1 MFIDKTETYILNIG
15 ELTKRKQRNKLL
27 KLLRQITFCK
37 SIQHSIKKNNSIY
50 TVEII
55 LPKQQLPYVIT
66 YLSLHN
72 YTIFQIL
79 TSSELD
85 TLFDSTQLPLSS
97 KRFELQIDG
106 LNDAFI
112 KDKVIDIINV
122 LDNTEA
128 LSYTFTK
135 NRINL
140 HCSADTFSKIIY
152 YIAIRNVDILKALY
166 FPRVAHKMNSH
177 IS

>member
-1 MFIDKTETYILNIG
+1 M
-15 ELTKRKQRNKLL
+15 R
-27 KLLRQITFCK
+27 
-37 SIQHSIKKNNSIY
+37 
-50 TVEII
+50 
-55 LPKQQLPYVIT
+55 QQLPYVIT

-140 HCSADTFSKIIY
+140 HCSADTFSKLFITLLSVILIYLKQFIFHALHTNEITYIVIIY
-152 YIAIRNVDILKALY
+152 VYCITSI
-166 FPRVAHKMNSH
+166 
-177 IS
+177 